1 MVLNTPPLA
10 VAHARKPWL
19 FNTPLHCTPTRA
31 PALAMLGRAKPFG
44 DIAMD
49 ARIVVSLSPRLIPPP
64 RRWSRA
70 LLRLHAAYR
79 LAFLAAQFAR
89 LLGEARP

>member
-1 MVLNTPPLA
+1 
-10 VAHARKPWL
+10 
-19 FNTPLHCTPTRA
+19 
-31 PALAMLGRAKPFG
+31 
-44 DIAMD
+44 MD
-49 ARIVVSLSPRLIPPP
+49 ARLVFVVSISPSLIRPP

>member
-1 MVLNTPPLA
+1 
-10 VAHARKPWL
+10 
-19 FNTPLHCTPTRA
+19 
-31 PALAMLGRAKPFG
+31 
-44 DIAMD
+44 MD

>member
-1 MVLNTPPLA
+1 MVVQHALA
-10 VAHARKPWL
+10 
-19 FNTPLHCTPTRA
+19 LHPTRA
-31 PALAMLGRAKPFG
+31 LALAMLGRAKPFG